1 MLLLFSTEALA
12 KQGPKKTKQRLTRA
26 RALAVEKQTQ
36 PSKKRGATLLFF
48 PLSFAFSSAFP
59 RANLKRAE
67 RRVARPRL
75 LPFLPSPPPPSNLD
89 LFPPQPS
96 QPTSSLFPLFLS
108 RPRPLFLSLQLPQ
121 GAAAPRKVLTS
132 GKDIKATQF
141 TIGLSSKK
149 GKTVSIG
156 FTKSNELFVGRMAML
171 GIASSIIGEVLTG
184 KGALAQL
191 GFETG
196 LPIFDLDGLILAV
209 IGFNLIAALLPAKGK
224 FIPDDEELLER
235 PAGALQSS
243 KVSLATP
250 GAFFGIKG
258 FGFTKENELFVG
270 RMAQL
275 GFAASLIGEGITGK
289 GFLGQLGF
297 ETGIP
302 LIDVDFFLAVSIAF
316 TLFAAINEGSGKFV
330 DEDE

>member
-1 MLLLFSTEALA
+1 MWRGRGSSPFSLPLLLPRTSTSFPLNLLNPPPLNSSQLFSTH
-12 KQGPKKTKQRLTRA
+12 
-26 RALAVEKQTQ
+26 
-36 PSKKRGATLLFF
+36 LL
-48 PLSFAFSSAFP
+48 S
-59 RANLKRAE
+59 
-67 RRVARPRL
+67 
-75 LPFLPSPPPPSNLD
+75 
-89 LFPPQPS
+89 
-96 QPTSSLFPLFLS
+96 PLFLS

-149 GKTVSIG
+149 GKTVSI
-156 FTKSNELFVGRMAML
+156 
-171 GIASSIIGEVLTG
+171 
-184 KGALAQL
+184 
-191 GFETG
+191 
-196 LPIFDLDGLILAV
+196 
-209 IGFNLIAALLPAKGK
+209 
-224 FIPDDEELLER
+224 
-235 PAGALQSS
+235 
-243 KVSLATP
+243 
-250 GAFFGIKG
+250 
-258 FGFTKENELFVG
+258 GFTKENELFVG